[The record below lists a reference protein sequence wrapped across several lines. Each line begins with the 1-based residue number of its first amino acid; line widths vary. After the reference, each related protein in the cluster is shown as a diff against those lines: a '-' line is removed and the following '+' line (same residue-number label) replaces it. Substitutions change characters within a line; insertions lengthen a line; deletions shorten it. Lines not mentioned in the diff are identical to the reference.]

1 MAIYSNFKYNDG
13 TMYGDGSPLAYSA
26 EPVVA
31 TAITYNQVSISYS
44 VPTGSYTLFRI
55 VRNQDGYPETA
66 EDGKV
71 IYSTNIGEFPTS
83 STILDDYLVEGRF
96 AYYRAWLKR
105 SSNSYWEP
113 AGDATVLVPFKN
125 TLTSGITTVQSEFNN
140 TTLEF
145 YDKILPT
152 NLNMSTTHERFMSY
166 LPTVLTST
174 SLSPVDE
181 ADSNYDPYIDY
192 TGYVNNSL
200 ISRFFEGFSFTID
213 EFLTFIRLIIPNSN
227 GESSSK
233 EVLKLKSFELGIKP
247 YNDLSIKSQKR
258 LVRDALTI
266 YGGKGTLNSLELF
279 VKDLT
284 GYTTTVTETANLILS
299 HEESTFDI
307 EDWVTGAAIGSW
319 ISGDGVTLSVTSDLD
334 VETEADN
341 INVALSL
348 DSVYS
353 LKVATT
359 GSGQSISYGV
369 NNPVN
374 NAIPV
379 KDSLDYTLSFYYQSS
394 GNISVSITWHDYLGR
409 IISTS
414 SGAGLVVSTSGSTSL
429 WSRKYF
435 TAESPINAVYASLK
449 FDFATATSSSH
460 YFDMVQFVQ
469 SSSLTNYVEPRGVL
483 VDLSPSKYNYLS
495 NPSFEAAVSDIPSSW
510 TFTNLTA
517 VQVDSS
523 LNIGPGSDSMAVVTT
538 SSSGSGAYLGTV
550 QTSYSGSL
558 LTSKLYTF
566 SIYAKSVTDTQD
578 VSVVITD
585 GTKTSTNTVTL
596 TENWQRLSV
605 SINCSAVPTTLTVKV
620 TSATRSKDFYLDSA
634 QLEDGFAATDYFDG
648 DRTYDGAAWSGTHQQ
663 SPSVYYP
670 NKELRLAH
678 LMDSIVEYLPIS
690 TPYYVT
696 FYDSPT
702 FTEVALTG
710 IS

>member
-1 MAIYSNFKYNDG
+1 
-13 TMYGDGSPLAYSA
+13 
-26 EPVVA
+26 
-31 TAITYNQVSISYS
+31 
-44 VPTGSYTLFRI
+44 
-55 VRNQDGYPETA
+55 
-66 EDGKV
+66 
-71 IYSTNIGEFPTS
+71 
-83 STILDDYLVEGRF
+83 
-96 AYYRAWLKR
+96 
-105 SSNSYWEP
+105 
-113 AGDATVLVPFKN
+113 
-125 TLTSGITTVQSEFNN
+125 
-140 TTLEF
+140 
-145 YDKILPT
+145 
-152 NLNMSTTHERFMSY
+152 MSY

-266 YGGKGTLNSLELF
+266 YGGKGTLNSLKLF

-307 EDWVTGAAIGSW
+307 EDWSAGSPIGSW
-319 ISGDGVTLSVTSDLD
+319 ISGDGVTLSITSDID
-334 VETEADN
+334 IQNVES
-341 INVALSL
+341 SL
-348 DSVYS
+348 DSVYC
-353 LKVATT
+353 LKVLTT
-359 GSGQSISYGV
+359 GTNQSISYGA
-369 NNPVN
+369 NTPVN
-374 NAIPV
+374 NAVPV
-379 KDSLDYTLSFYYQSS
+379 KSGFDYTLSFYFQTTAD
-394 GNISVSITWHDYLGR
+394 ISVDITWHDYLGR
-409 IISTS
+409 ILSTS
-414 SGAGLVVSTSGSTSL
+414 SGAGLSGTPSTL
-429 WSRKYF
+429 WGRKVF
-435 TAESPINAVYASLK
+435 TAVAPVNSVYASFKLN
-449 FDFATATSSSH
+449 FATSSSH
-460 YFDMVQFVQ
+460 YLDMVQFEQ
-469 SSSLTNYVEPRGVL
+469 SSSVSNYIEPRGVI

-517 VQVDSS
+517 IQVDSS

-538 SSSGSGAYLGTV
+538 SSGSGTYLGTV

-605 SINCSAVPTTLTVKV
+605 SINCNAVPTTLTVKV